1 MDGSTLLIIG
11 IVGIIVELFVLV
23 INKIGNEISTKEVL
37 KDMTIWNVILALI
50 PFVFICFGL
59 TCTTYMNAKY
69 YPSNRPGY
77 VKVVEYNIIG
87 TDSVVVGDVKKD
99 VTHIGTIYEVR
110 KVNHGTSKCPS
121 YWTHLKVV
129 LKDGRNIEFKVES
142 REYYNNCKNGSE
154 IVVIE
159 TFYPGNTFK
168 LNNIDVFQQ
177 SELLNY

>member
-11 IVGIIVELFVLV
+11 IVGILVELFILV
-23 INKIGNEISTKEVL
+23 FNKIGTEISIKEMLKSMKIWSMVL
-37 KDMTIWNVILALI
+37 SLV
-50 PFVFICFGL
+50 PFVFIYFGL

-69 YPSNRPGY
+69 YTSNRPGY

-110 KVNHGTSKCPS
+110 KVNHGTGKCPS

-142 REYYNNCKNGSE
+142 REYYNNCKNGNE
-154 IVVIE
+154 IVVVE
-159 TFYPGNTFK
+159 KFYPGNTFK
-168 LNNIDVFQQ
+168 LNNVNVYQKSD
-177 SELLNY
+177 LLNY